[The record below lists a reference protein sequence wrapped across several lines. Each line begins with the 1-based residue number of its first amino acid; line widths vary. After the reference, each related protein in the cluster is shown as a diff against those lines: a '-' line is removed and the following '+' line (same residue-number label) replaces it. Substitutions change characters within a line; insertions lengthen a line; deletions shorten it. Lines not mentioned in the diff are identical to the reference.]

1 MKREE
6 MIVLRKEIFTMVER
20 LRKVGDYGAGAADI
34 RATAETVL
42 KLIDHWLERM
52 K

>member
-1 MKREE
+1 MNREE
-6 MIVLRKEIFTMVER
+6 MAMLRKTMFAMVER

-34 RATAETVL
+34 RLTAEVVL